1 MKLDEIFSSVSA
13 PDFPSSQF
21 NGNHTVKTTLTLG
34 KVTPT
39 KCITYRPGDEF
50 RMHSTTTLDFV
61 PLLSPNYQ
69 QYKLK
74 EFLFKVRKGLTW
86 NQEDYGKFLLSG
98 SDGSTPPVMP
108 FIKADNWYYFGDAV
122 INFKFEP
129 ETAVYGLL
137 SNTNHIMFQT
147 SNFPS
152 GSLNDILMN
161 FANLSDDDYI
171 SLLESL
177 RDAWKFE
184 ISQLNKRVASDDDDV
199 KDVMFSPLHVRPA
212 FTHSNWKF
220 TPASQSPIQN
230 FPQLSVNVPIASATT
245 TSIDNVYFADLGEL
259 GTNFSDVYHIYTP
272 LYRNSELLESLGYPT
287 FNYLLEQCDFVQRFK
302 KNWNTYLDGL
312 ISSRSTGVRYMVG
325 LPYVP
330 LDKTVSNVPVPWL
343 AIRPSNLQYDREVCI
358 TSILDLLQ
366 NYSEFAISHGH
377 GDGSPAKGYVAG
389 SLPLSDTFLYP
400 QDSSGNPWPLDLGP
414 LSSFWLIW
422 SEYFLDSNQTKP
434 IKVPTQ
440 SGFFLQQ
447 NYLSLVQLQD
457 SFWVDYPTM
466 SYVRCF
472 DGDYLDCDY
481 QNSALTPQEL
491 QDVYSA
497 ILNNEFFVNYT
508 SIPSKSIDRNY
519 FTSALPDISRVEVF
533 APVSATMPAN
543 AAVPSMSNPTD
554 VKPTQSVDPTT
565 TFLSIEAFRTA
576 QVLQN
581 FFVNAML
588 SGPRPVQFI
597 LMQFGEHSQDFR
609 MEVPTLINASEVPIS
624 SRSVTQASET
634 SELPLGY
641 EASKMSVVKGMNE
654 GFDTVTADGD
664 HGYII
669 RMVCVYPE
677 VLEVGGLNRELLCG
691 SPFDWIAFPQF
702 ATLGE
707 QSLMSVE
714 VDSQPID
721 LGDFQ
726 FSNPAAGEPDVVS
739 LALVQNGETSAV
751 DFGYT
756 ERYCNLKHIP
766 SETHGRFLTD
776 LDYWSLDRIKRPT
789 SFMSNYQPLKLSP
802 SFLKVPVDNRQMVD
816 SQVNNIKL
824 YQYVECEYRR
834 KLPMIN
840 PVKLL

>member
-1 MKLDEIFSSVSA
+1 MKISDIFSSVSA
-13 PDFPSSQF
+13 PDFPVSQF
-21 NGNHTVKTTLTLG
+21 NGNHSVKTTLTLG

-39 KCITYRPGDEF
+39 KCIIYRPGDTF

-86 NQEDYGKFLLSG
+86 NQEDYGNFLLAG

-108 FIKADNWYYFGDAV
+108 FITADNWYYFGDAV
-122 INFKFEP
+122 INFMFEP
-129 ETAVYGLL
+129 DLAVYGIIK
-137 SNTNHIMFQT
+137 SNGHIMFQT
-147 SNFPS
+147 SNFPT
-152 GSLNDILMN
+152 GSLNEITMN
-161 FANLSDDDYI
+161 FASLSDDVYI
-171 SLLESL
+171 NLLESL

-184 ISQLNKRVASDDDDV
+184 ISQVNKRVSSDLDDV
-199 KDVMFSPLHVRPA
+199 KDVRFSPLHVRPA
-212 FTHSNWKF
+212 YTHSNWVY
-220 TPASQSPIQN
+220 TPKSQSPIQN
-230 FPQLSVNVPIASATT
+230 FSMLSCNVPIATAPTEV
-245 TSIDNVYFADLGEL
+245 IDNVYFADLGAI
-259 GTNFSDVYHIYTP
+259 GTCFSDVYHVYSP

-287 FNYLLEQCDFVQRFK
+287 FNYLVEQSDFVQRFK
-302 KNWNTYLDGL
+302 RNWNRYIDGL
-312 ISSRSTGVRYMVG
+312 IASRSTTGSFVAGV
-325 LPYVP
+325 PFCP
-330 LDKTVSNVPVPWL
+330 LDLNSSNIPQPWL
-343 AIRPSNLQYDREVCI
+343 AVHPASHTYDSEGCIVNLI
-358 TSILDLLQ
+358 DLLQ
-366 NYSEFAISHGH
+366 NYSEYAISHGH
-377 GDGSPAKGYVAG
+377 GDGSPAPGYIAG
-389 SLPLSDTFLYP
+389 SLPLKDTFLHP
-400 QDSSGNPWPLDLGP
+400 IDASGSPWPLDMGP

-434 IKVPTQ
+434 IKIPTQ

-447 NYLSLVQLQD
+447 NLKTLAQLQD
-457 SFWVDYPTM
+457 SFWIGPNF
-466 SYVRCF
+466 SYVRTF

-481 QNSALTPQEL
+481 WNSAMSVSEL
-491 QDVYSA
+491 QDVYDS
-497 ILNNEFFVNYT
+497 IMNNEFYVNYT
-508 SIPSKSIDRNY
+508 SIPSKCIDRNY
-519 FTSALPDISRVEVF
+519 YTSALPDISRVEVF
-533 APVSATMPAN
+533 APVSASLPQDGV
-543 AAVPSMSNPTD
+543 VPSMTNPTD
-554 VKPTQSVDPTT
+554 VAPTQSVDPTT

-588 SGPRPVQFI
+588 AGPRPVQFI

-609 MEVPTLINASEVPIS
+609 MEIPTLINASEVPIS
-624 SRSVTQASET
+624 SRSVTQSSET
-634 SELPLGY
+634 EQLPLGY

-654 GFDTVTADGD
+654 GFDTITADGD

-677 VLEVGGLNRELLCG
+677 VLEIGGLNRELLCG

-707 QSLMSVE
+707 QSLMSLE

-726 FSNPAAGEPDVVS
+726 FDNIVAGEPAIVS
-739 LALVQNGETSAV
+739 AALQLSNETSAV

-756 ERYCNLKHIP
+756 ERYGNLKHIP

-789 SFMSNYQPLKLSP
+789 SYIPSYQALKMSPA
-802 SFLKVPVDNRQMVD
+802 FLKVPVDNRQMVD

-824 YQYVECEYRR
+824 FQYVECEYTR

>member
-21 NGNHTVKTTLTLG
+21 NGNHTCKTTLTIG

-39 KCITYRPGDEF
+39 KCLIYRPGDEI

-74 EFLFKVRKGLTW
+74 EYLFKVRKGLTW

-98 SDGSTPPVMP
+98 SDGSVPPNMP
-108 FIKADNWYYFGDAV
+108 FLYEGNAYYFGDGCV
-122 INFKFEP
+122 KMKFCP
-129 ETAVYGLL
+129 PIGVYGLISS
-137 SNTNHIMFQT
+137 SNHVLFQT
-147 SNFPS
+147 SAYPT
-152 GSLNDILMN
+152 GSLNDIIVN
-161 FANLSDDDYI
+161 FSSLSDDAYV
-171 SLLESL
+171 SLMNSL

-184 ISQLNKRVASDDDDV
+184 SSLTNKRVQNDLSEV
-199 KDVMFSPLHVRPA
+199 KDVQFSPIHIRPA
-212 FTHSNWKF
+212 FTRSNWNMLSNNPV
-220 TPASQSPIQN
+220 TI
-230 FPQLSVNVPIASATT
+230 SVNVPLATASSVTINSTT
-245 TSIDNVYFADLGEL
+245 FADLGDVTSL
-259 GTNFSDVYHIYTP
+259 FTDVYHCLSP
-272 LYRNSELLESLGYPT
+272 QYRNSELLEALGYPT
-287 FNYLLEQCDFVQRFK
+287 FNYLLEQNDYIQNFLK
-302 KNWNTYLDGL
+302 AWNAYLDSCVTDRTFPLNNYIPGIGFNVSHGTIDGQVSPLLSPANFSSKTTMTSFPGL
-312 ISSRSTGVRYMVG
+312 VKFV
-325 LPYVP
+325 
-330 LDKTVSNVPVPWL
+330 
-343 AIRPSNLQYDREVCI
+343 
-358 TSILDLLQ
+358 DLIQ

-377 GDGSPAKGYVAG
+377 GDGSPCTDYVAG
-389 SLPLSDTFLYP
+389 YMFLSNIFCPPCDGAGQP
-400 QDSSGNPWPLDLGP
+400 HRLDLGP

-422 SEYFLDSNQTKP
+422 SEYFIDSNQMKP
-434 IKVPTQ
+434 IGIIKSSNTPLTLSNVLNVLDPYWADRT
-440 SGFFLQQ
+440 
-447 NYLSLVQLQD
+447 NYSWLR
-457 SFWVDYPTM
+457 T
-466 SYVRCF
+466 F
-472 DGDYLDCDY
+472 DGDYLDIDY
-481 QNSALTPQEL
+481 QNSALTPANLKVIYEW
-491 QDVYSA
+491 
-497 ILNNEFFVNYT
+497 ILRNEVMVNYT
-508 SIPSKSIDRNY
+508 SIPSKMIDRNY

-533 APVSATMPAN
+533 APVSASMPAN
-543 AAVPSMSNPTD
+543 GAVPSMTNPTD

-609 MEVPTLINASEVPIS
+609 MEVPVLVNASEVPIS

-641 EASKMSVVKGMNE
+641 EASKMSVVKGLNE
-654 GFDTVTADGD
+654 GFDTITADGD

-669 RMVCVYPE
+669 RMICVYPE
-677 VLEVGGLNRELLCG
+677 ILEIGGLNRELLCG

-707 QSLMSVE
+707 QSLMSIE

-721 LGDFQ
+721 FGDIIWQ
-726 FSNPAAGEPDVVS
+726 NNGVQDQAIITA
-739 LALVQNGETSAV
+739 ALVASGETSIS

-756 ERYCNLKHIP
+756 ERYGNLKHIP

-789 SFMSNYQPLKLSP
+789 SYGSSFEALKLSP
-802 SFLKVPVDNRQMVD
+802 QFLKVPVDNRQMVD

-824 YQYVECEYRR
+824 FQYVECEYRR